1 MNRLIICAVTL
12 AAGLSLGAI
21 IDHGLVSDPR
31 TGAHAEV
38 SSDAVTAEAGGSPQ
52 SLPSAAG
59 PTSAPDLASMRAMIR
74 EELALALAK
83 PQAGGQVTPVAVVV
97 PAAAPAISAEQ
108 QREAMQSVEAM
119 ISGGRWGNEE
129 RNAFHQKLAL
139 LDPQQREQA
148 TQRLVQAIDAGSIKV
163 SGGPML

>member
-1 MNRLIICAVTL
+1 MCAATL
-12 AAGLSLGAI
+12 ATGLSLGAI
-21 IDHGLVSDPR
+21 IDHSLVSSPQ

-38 SSDAVTAEAGGSPQ
+38 SSDGVTAEAGSSSQ
-52 SLPSAAG
+52 SLSSAAA
-59 PTSAPDLASMRAMIR
+59 TSAPDLATMRAMIR

-83 PQAGGQVTPVAVVV
+83 PQAGGQVTQVAVAV

-108 QREAMQSVEAM
+108 QRDALQSVEAM